1 VWIKSWFKAPFIPQ
15 GAKVIIFHG
24 LPNPPEAIKGIS
36 GKWYRHIQPAP
47 WIVKHWK
54 E

>member
-1 VWIKSWFKAPFIPQ
+1 
-15 GAKVIIFHG
+15 

-47 WIVKHWK
+47 WIAKYWK